1 MVSISAVPVP
11 SNSRMPVIRPSEAIT
26 VPPGTPG
33 APMAKMPSSTQNRIM
48 VPTDGILPYRI
59 CEIVMTKKTSVST
72 EPHRWML
79 ANSGIPKLTMSLRST
94 VDFFAQRRATAKVAA
109 EDIVPTAVIYAG
121 P

>member
-1 MVSISAVPVP
+1 
-11 SNSRMPVIRPSEAIT
+11 
-26 VPPGTPG
+26 
-33 APMAKMPSSTQNRIM
+33 M

-94 VDFFAQRRATAKVAA
+94 DDFFAQRRATAKVAA